1 MNLFADYFRGFMP
14 FYTIQEI
21 NTNVTM
27 DTAEKGTI
35 PKQPLER
42 SASSPKISYQPSVTI
57 PTKKLRMR
65 SLLWIKPPSG
75 HAVST
80 TSSFLAQ
87 VTIKFCQEQ
96 FGDKNKCI
104 KIFH

>member
-1 MNLFADYFRGFMP
+1 MNLFTDYFRGSMP

-21 NTNVTM
+21 NSNVTM

-42 SASSPKISYQPSVTI
+42 SASSPKISYQPTVTI

-87 VTIKFCQEQ
+87 VTIKVCQTQ
-96 FGDKNKCI
+96 FI
-104 KIFH
+104 TIT

>member
-96 FGDKNKCI
+96 FI
-104 KIFH
+104 TIT